1 MAQWIR
7 HWLCKLEDQNTESQS
22 PCQSQQG
29 ACLCSWRSGD
39 GDKTAQGKTRLT
51 QPSSSCSLRPWI
63 GQLGGQRW
71 RKTPSIHLWLQHAHG
86 HAKTN
91 GTHRHHTKTL
101 NSKLPSILQAIGS
114 PWEESPLTK
123 SKIREFLTCL
133 SMLPV
138 PKQWDLRSPTWTAG

>member
-39 GDKTAQGKTRLT
+39 GDKTTQGKTRLT

-101 NSKLPSILQAIGS
+101 NSKGLKYLEHLFTGKKCLLSKSVLGFPPHVSVPGVCRCSIM
-114 PWEESPLTK
+114 
-123 SKIREFLTCL
+123 IRGIWHFCC
-133 SMLPV
+133 
-138 PKQWDLRSPTWTAG
+138 G